1 LFNSWNE
8 NKPVKIGRDGQV
20 VKFHIYIILF
30 LILLYL
36 YLKEIEPRCAEAL
49 CRLFPS
55 DPTINIM
62 SIATKAKN
70 NKKRNSSRSQ
80 SHSPLSI
87 NISSSLPSESSLI
100 IKRQISKD
108 DNRRSSSNNKHRPTS
123 SDFSSR
129 HPTNRHHHRSP
140 SNHDRHRSD
149 VTLYLI
155 LIRLT
160 NLVII
165 FSTNHIPY
173 RTFKAGVG

>member
-1 LFNSWNE
+1 
-8 NKPVKIGRDGQV
+8 
-20 VKFHIYIILF
+20 
-30 LILLYL
+30 
-36 YLKEIEPRCAEAL
+36 
-49 CRLFPS
+49 
-55 DPTINIM
+55 M